1 MLPLGEHS
9 SHWANLLREIVR
21 GFPIH
26 FGSSRIIPLEQKV
39 GVLRKIK
46 IYTDNK
52 SSLKRDYWVKNPD
65 DETYDAEAIRSRR
78 PGSRTLAALQDRQS
92 PTTQE
97 YPSLIQTFFDIHTVG
112 GVFLWDEDRRL
123 YGLGTYTN
131 DQIMAMVRGGK
142 QRGHIPGV
150 GRVLEGRGKD
160 VLDVPAMCSDDRY
173 SQLFTQLQSQHESES
188 GAIRDN
194 ESSDDED
201 ADEDEED
208 VDS

>member
-46 IYTDNK
+46 GIDQHIGKIYTDNK

-78 PGSRTLAALQDRQS
+78 PVNISA
-92 PTTQE
+92 
-97 YPSLIQTFFDIHTVG
+97 
-112 GVFLWDEDRRL
+112 
-123 YGLGTYTN
+123 
-131 DQIMAMVRGGK
+131 
-142 QRGHIPGV
+142 
-150 GRVLEGRGKD
+150 KD
-160 VLDVPAMCSDDRY
+160 
-173 SQLFTQLQSQHESES
+173 
-188 GAIRDN
+188 
-194 ESSDDED
+194 
-201 ADEDEED
+201 
-208 VDS
+208 